1 MAAGKRFAS
10 DFQRID
16 AVKPADKL
24 LIQDSADGV
33 VKFAFPT
40 QLSAINGW
48 RVVESIDKLPANPA
62 RKDIGYIVGDD
73 IYFWVGADGDT
84 LGGKYQ
90 KANIFKGEN
99 GVSSFVHIAYSNSAD
114 GSADFSIT
122 ESEGRSFLGIY
133 VDIEA
138 EASTNPTAYK
148 WSKIKGD
155 AGTPA
160 YVHIAYAD
168 SADGTEG
175 FSTTDS
181 LNKAYLGIY
190 TDSEVTGSNNPAA
203 YKWMRTKGEDGNG
216 GGAGIATLQM
226 EATYAE
232 LVQMATDGQLI
243 KGMRYRMTDYE
254 TMTSQSGTTSAGHP
268 FDLILTA
275 LDEYSFSERCSAVRS
290 ARDLDGY
297 FAEHNIGAWDVWYD
311 IANNQ
316 ERFAWAVTKGASIGV
331 DLSFLD
337 ASVGVVSA
345 NYAGTIELEGVT
357 YAKWDF
363 YLVPAQMNASF
374 LTTSPTPEV
383 GDTTAFLYAVQ
394 NGGEE
399 AYEPL
404 PAPIV
409 AVQNNPDDGKGVI
422 FRMIDENRNDCGYD
436 FKNIQFFR
444 KLDQYG
450 YIVAD
455 EGNDTAV
462 YTFGFARY
470 SDGVLTLSDFSRNA
484 HDNTI
489 IGGGL
494 LPNNV
499 LFYNKQGNEATG
511 DVIHDNHFA
520 YMCKDNTIANGASS
534 CSFGYFCSN
543 NDFFG
548 AAYNCTLGE
557 DCANN
562 KFYDD
567 TKNLTFGNRCLNN
580 RIDNTY
586 NYTVEIILGNAC
598 EDNIIKGSDICL
610 GDHSFQNNI
619 DGGRYIVAGSYFNN
633 NFIGQDS
640 ANLIFGEHCN
650 LLKITN
656 CRHLTMGSNNIGN
669 GYRYIR
675 NAENIT
681 IGNGCV
687 NINIEVGVIRFIT
700 IEDNTWNIDFSA
712 ETPGTSLDPIKNYR
726 IKSMASS
733 RSNPP
738 EITIPVVSGRDY
750 YTTVALN
757 KAGEVVEY
765 TIDDI
770 LNS

>member
-10 DFQRID
+10 DFLRID

-33 VKFAFPT
+33 VKFAFPA

-203 YKWMRTKGEDGNG
+203 YKWMRTKGEDDNG

-254 TMTSQSGTTSAGHP
+254 TMTSQGGTTSAGHP

-297 FAEHNIGAWDVWYD
+297 FTEHNIAAWDVWYD

-316 ERFAWAVTKGASIGV
+316 KRFAWAVTKGSSISV
-331 DLSFLD
+331 DLSSMD
-337 ASVGVVSA
+337 AGVITAKYV
-345 NYAGTIELEGVT
+345 GTIEWEGET

-363 YLVPAQMNASF
+363 YFALLQMNASF
-374 LTTSPTPEV
+374 LTTSTTPAV

-394 NGGEE
+394 GDQAMAES
-399 AYEPL
+399 L

-409 AVQNNPDDGKGVI
+409 AVQNNPADGKGVI
-422 FRMIDENRNDCGYD
+422 FRMIDESRNDCSYD
-436 FKNIQFFR
+436 FKNIMFSR
-444 KLDQYG
+444 KIDNYGQIALDENGTDRY
-450 YIVAD
+450 
-455 EGNDTAV
+455 V
-462 YTFGFARY
+462 YTFSLVNVNEGIIEVKDY
-470 SDGVLTLSDFSRNA
+470 SDNCSNNVIAGSSN
-484 HDNTI
+484 
-489 IGGGL
+489 

-499 LFYNKQGNEATG
+499 IFAKKQDSLPFFVYGNT
-511 DVIHDNHFA
+511 FSTQ
-520 YMCKDNTIANGASS
+520 CTDNTINGMAYNNTFSVGSYNNIIHGTAVNNFLGGMCYDNIFRDGAENISLGSS
-534 CSFGYFCSN
+534 CIKNIFSAKTDSTCTN
-543 NDFFG
+543 I
-548 AAYNCTLGE
+548 TLG
-557 DCANN
+557 NN
-562 KFYDD
+562 VIECEIEGRSISLGERCSYNKINGIEIYIGSA
-567 TKNLTFGNRCLNN
+567 LTRS
-580 RIDNTY
+580 
-586 NYTVEIILGNAC
+586 IIYC
-598 EDNIIKGSDICL
+598 
-610 GDHSFQNNI
+610 
-619 DGGRYIVAGSYFNN
+619 
-633 NFIGQDS
+633 DS
-640 ANLIFGEHCN
+640 A
-650 LLKITN
+650 
-656 CRHLTMGSNNIGN
+656 NIGN
-669 GYRYIR
+669 GNSYIEINR
-675 NAENIT
+675 GFQITVGNNCTNIEMEECKRVSIGEKCRNIT
-681 IGNGCV
+681 LKIGYLEDV
-687 NINIEVGVIRFIT
+687 IVGNYVQGIKAI
-700 IEDNTWNIDFSA
+700 SA
-712 ETPGTSLDPIKNYR
+712 TPGDGLNIFRRYNILPMLGSTSSGDK
-726 IKSMASS
+726 
-733 RSNPP
+733 
-738 EITIPVVSGRDY
+738 EIPLETNRDY
-750 YTTVALN
+750 FTFVAQN
-757 KAGEVVEY
+757 KLGEIIEY

-770 LNS
+770 INS

>member
-1 MAAGKRFAS
+1 MSGGKRFAS

-24 LIQDSADGV
+24 LIQDSADNV

-190 TDSEVTGSNNPAA
+190 TDSEATGSNNPAA
-203 YKWMRTKGEDGNG
+203 YKWLRTKGEDGNG

-254 TMTSQSGTTSAGHP
+254 TMTSQGGTTSAGHP

-297 FAEHNIGAWDVWYD
+297 FAEHNIAAWDIWYD
-311 IANNQ
+311 IANNK
-316 ERFAWAVTKGASIGV
+316 ERFAWAVTKGSSINV
-331 DLSFLD
+331 DLSSID
-337 ASVGVVSA
+337 ASVGVVTA
-345 NYAGTIELEGVT
+345 NYASNIELEGET

-363 YLVPAQMNASF
+363 YLARAQQNVSF
-374 LTTSPTPEV
+374 LTTSPTPAV
-383 GDTTAFLYAVQ
+383 GDTTAFLYAEQ
-394 NGGEE
+394 NGEVMI
-399 AYEPL
+399 EPM

-409 AVQNNPDDGKGVI
+409 AVQNITDDGKGVI

-444 KLDQYG
+444 KMDEFSN
-450 YIVAD
+450 IVTD

-462 YTFGFARY
+462 YTFGLAHSISGIFIQK
-470 SDGVLTLSDFSRNA
+470 DFSRNA

-489 IGGGL
+489 IGGGA

-499 LFYNKQGNEATG
+499 LYYKVTEDDPIPDFM
-511 DVIHDNHFA
+511 HDNYFA
-520 YMCKDNTIANGASS
+520 YGCTMNTISYGAIN
-534 CSFGYFCSN
+534 CTFGYGCSGN
-543 NDFFG
+543 SFYTAD
-548 AAYNCTLGE
+548 NCTLGNMCTSNIFTGVTSNCKLGKE
-557 DCANN
+557 CTYN
-562 KFYDD
+562 
-567 TKNLTFGNRCLNN
+567 TF
-580 RIDNTY
+580 INTY
-586 NYTVEIILGNAC
+586 DTIIGNNCYRNSIKGYGITLGKDCKENNIYGGECILYVGCSNNNLERFYRSELKCFCLHINAIGVSNISIGNEGNHIELQDCQCVSIGNDCRYVKILNLGNV
-598 EDNIIKGSDICL
+598 EDVTLED
-610 GDHSFQNNI
+610 
-619 DGGRYIVAGSYFNN
+619 
-633 NFIGQDS
+633 
-640 ANLIFGEHCN
+640 
-650 LLKITN
+650 KI
-656 CRHLTMGSNNIGN
+656 
-669 GYRYIR
+669 
-675 NAENIT
+675 ENINFT
-681 IGNGCV
+681 
-687 NINIEVGVIRFIT
+687 T
-700 IEDNTWNIDFSA
+700 TA
-712 ETPGTSLDPIKNYR
+712 QGTTSSKIQHYR
-726 IKSMASS
+726 ITSMLFSTEKA
-733 RSNPP
+733 
-738 EITIPVVSGRDY
+738 ITLERGRNY
-750 YTTVALN
+750 VTTVALN

>member
-33 VKFAFPT
+33 VKFAFPA

-73 IYFWVGADGDT
+73 IYFWVGTDGDT

-90 KANIFKGEN
+90 KANIFKGED

-190 TDSEVTGSNNPAA
+190 TDSEATGSNNPAA
-203 YKWMRTKGEDGNG
+203 YQWMRTKGEDGNG
-216 GGAGIATLQM
+216 GGTGIATLQM

-297 FAEHNIGAWDVWYD
+297 FAEHNIAAWDVWYD

-316 ERFAWAVTKGASIGV
+316 KRFAWAVTKGSSISV
-331 DLSFLD
+331 DLSSVD
-337 ASVGVVSA
+337 ASLGVVTA
-345 NYAGTIELEGVT
+345 NYVGTIEWDGDT

-363 YLVPAQMNASF
+363 YLAPAQVDASF
-374 LTTSPTPEV
+374 LTTSTTPAV
-383 GDTTAFLYAVQ
+383 GDTTAFLYAEQ
-394 NGGEE
+394 GGE
-399 AYEPL
+399 ALANPL

-444 KLDQYG
+444 KVDEYG
-450 YIVAD
+450 YIYPEAP
-455 EGNDTAV
+455 NDTAV

-470 SDGVLTLSDFSRNA
+470 TDGVLTLSDFSRNA

-499 LFYNKQGNEATG
+499 LFDNKQGGEAPDDT
-511 DVIHDNHFA
+511 IHDNHFA

-534 CSFGYFCSN
+534 CSFGYFCVN
-543 NDFFG
+543 NEFFG
-548 AAYNCTLGE
+548 AAFNCTLGE
-557 DCANN
+557 GCANN
-562 KFYDD
+562 KFYNDIRN
-567 TKNLTFGNRCLNN
+567 TSFGNYCRDN
-580 RIDNTY
+580 RID
-586 NYTVEIILGNAC
+586 YTFGYSESIILGDAC
-598 EDNIIKGSDICL
+598 EGNIMNVSDMRL
-610 GDHSFQNNI
+610 GDHSSRNQI
-619 DGGRYIVAGSYFNN
+619 ERGRYIVAGSYFND
-633 NFIGQDS
+633 NFIGQES

-650 LLKITN
+650 NLTITN
-656 CRHLTMGSNNIGN
+656 CRHLTMGSNCTANN
-669 GYRYIR
+669 YRYIR

-681 IGNGCV
+681 IGNGCA
-687 NINIEVGVIRFIT
+687 NINIEVGVVSFIT

-712 ETPGTSLDPIKNYR
+712 ETPGTSLNPIKNYR

-738 EITIPVVSGRDY
+738 IITIPVVSGRDY

>member
-33 VKFAFPT
+33 VKFAFPA

-190 TDSEVTGSNNPAA
+190 TDSEATGSNNPAA
-203 YKWMRTKGEDGNG
+203 YQWMRTKGEDGNG

-297 FAEHNIGAWDVWYD
+297 FAEHNIAAWDVWYD
-311 IANNQ
+311 IANNR
-316 ERFAWAVTKGASIGV
+316 ERFAWAVTKGSSISV
-331 DLSFLD
+331 DLSVLE
-337 ASVGVVSA
+337 ASIGVVSA
-345 NYAGTIELEGVT
+345 NYAGTIELEGET

-363 YLVPAQMNASF
+363 YLSPLQLNASF
-374 LTTSPTPEV
+374 LTTSSTPEV

-399 AYEPL
+399 VAEPL

-409 AVQNNPDDGKGVI
+409 AVQNNPDGGKGVI

-444 KLDQYG
+444 QLDQYG
-450 YIVAD
+450 YIVAG

-489 IGGGL
+489 IGGGS

-499 LFYNKQGNEATG
+499 LFYNKQGNERTE
-511 DVIHDNHFA
+511 DVIHDNHLA
-520 YMCKDNTIANGASS
+520 YLCEDNTIANGASS
-534 CSFGYFCSN
+534 CSFGYFCVN
-543 NDFFG
+543 NEFFS

-557 DCANN
+557 GCSNN

-567 TKNLTFGNRCLNN
+567 TSNLSFGNYCLDN
-580 RIDNTY
+580 RIDNIY
-586 NYTVEIILGNAC
+586 HYAGEVILGNAC
-598 EDNIIKGSDICL
+598 ESNIIKGGDIRL
-610 GDHSFQNNI
+610 GDHSSQNNI
-619 DGGRYIVAGSYFNN
+619 DIGRYIVAGAYFNN

-640 ANLIFGEHCN
+640 SNLIFGEHCN

-656 CRHLTMGSNNIGN
+656 CRHLTMGSNCIGN

-681 IGNGCV
+681 IGNGCA
-687 NINIEVGVIRFIT
+687 NINIEVGVVRFIT

-712 ETPGTSLDPIKNYR
+712 ETPGTNIDPIKNYR

>member
-24 LIQDSADGV
+24 LIQDNADGV
-33 VKFAFPT
+33 VKFAFPA

-62 RKDIGYIVGDD
+62 SKDIGYIVGDD

-203 YKWMRTKGEDGNG
+203 YQWMRTKGEDGNG

-297 FAEHNIGAWDVWYD
+297 FAEHNIAAWDVWYD

-316 ERFAWAVTKGASIGV
+316 KRFAWAVTKGSSIGV
-331 DLSFLD
+331 DLSSVD
-337 ASVGVVSA
+337 ASLGVVTA
-345 NYAGTIELEGVT
+345 NYVGTIEWDGDT

-363 YLVPAQMNASF
+363 YLAPAQVDASF
-374 LTTSPTPEV
+374 LTTSTTPAV
-383 GDTTAFLYAVQ
+383 GDTTAFLYAEQ
-394 NGGEE
+394 GGE
-399 AYEPL
+399 ALANPL
-404 PAPIV
+404 PAPIL

-444 KLDQYG
+444 KVDEYG
-450 YIVAD
+450 YIYA
-455 EGNDTAV
+455 EAPNDTAV

-470 SDGVLTLSDFSRNA
+470 TDGVLTLSDFSRNA
-484 HDNTI
+484 YDNTI

-499 LFYNKQGNEATG
+499 LFDNKQGGEAPDDT
-511 DVIHDNHFA
+511 IHDNHFA
-520 YMCKDNTIANGASS
+520 YMCKDNTIAQGASS
-534 CSFGYFCSN
+534 CSFGYFCVN
-543 NDFFG
+543 NEFFG
-548 AAYNCTLGE
+548 AAFNCTLGE
-557 DCANN
+557 GCANN
-562 KFYDD
+562 KFYNDIRN
-567 TKNLTFGNRCLNN
+567 TSFGNYCRDN
-580 RIDNTY
+580 RID
-586 NYTVEIILGNAC
+586 YTFGYSDSIILGDAC
-598 EDNIIKGSDICL
+598 EGNIMNVSDMRL
-610 GDHSFQNNI
+610 GDHSSRNQI
-619 DGGRYIVAGSYFNN
+619 ERGRYIVAGSYFND
-633 NFIGQDS
+633 NFIGQES

-650 LLKITN
+650 NLTITN
-656 CRHLTMGSNNIGN
+656 CRYLTMGSNNTGSE
-669 GYRYIR
+669 YRYIR

-681 IGNGCV
+681 IGNGCA
-687 NINIEVGVIRFIT
+687 NINIEVGVVSFIT
-700 IEDNTWNIDFSA
+700 IEDNTWNIEFSA

>member
-33 VKFAFPT
+33 VKFAFPA

-73 IYFWVGADGDT
+73 IYFWVGTDGDT

-90 KANIFKGEN
+90 KANIFKGED

-203 YKWMRTKGEDGNG
+203 YQWMRTKGEDGNG

-254 TMTSQSGTTSAGHP
+254 TMTSQGGTTSAGHP

-297 FAEHNIGAWDVWYD
+297 FTEHNIAAWDVWYD

-316 ERFAWAVTKGASIGV
+316 ERFAWAVTKGLSISV
-331 DLSFLD
+331 DLSFME
-337 ASVGVVSA
+337 AGIGVVSA
-345 NYAGTIELEGVT
+345 NYVGTIELEGET

-363 YLVPAQMNASF
+363 YLAPIQQNASF
-374 LTTSPTPEV
+374 LTTSTTPAV
-383 GDTTAFLYAVQ
+383 GDTTAFLYAKQ
-394 NGGEE
+394 GGS
-399 AYEPL
+399 ATAEPL
-404 PAPIV
+404 SAPIV
-409 AVQNNPDDGKGVI
+409 AVQNNPDEGKGVI

-436 FKNIQFFR
+436 FKNIQFIR
-444 KLDQYG
+444 KMDEFG
-450 YIVAD
+450 NIVAN
-455 EGNDTAV
+455 EGNYIPV

-470 SDGVLTLSDFSRNA
+470 TNDILTLSDYSHNA

-489 IGGGL
+489 IGGGS

-499 LFYNKQGNEATG
+499 LYYKITEG
-511 DVIHDNHFA
+511 DPVSDCMHDNFFA
-520 YMCKDNTIANGASS
+520 YDCNMNTISHGAIN
-534 CSFGYFCSN
+534 CTFGYGCYGNSFYS
-543 NDFFG
+543 
-548 AAYNCTLGE
+548 AENCTLGNK
-557 DCANN
+557 CTNN
-562 KFYDD
+562 IFTLETRNCKLGNECIY
-567 TKNLTFGNRCLNN
+567 NTF
-580 RIDNTY
+580 INTY
-586 NYTVEIILGNAC
+586 DIIIGNNC
-598 EDNIIKGSDICL
+598 Y
-610 GDHSFQNNI
+610 QNNI
-619 DGGRYIVAGSYFNN
+619 KGYGITLGRNCKENNIYGGECILYEGCSQNNLDRFYRSELKFYCSHINAIGVNNISIGNEGAYIELQDCKSVSIGNNCGSVK
-633 NFIGQDS
+633 IK
-640 ANLIFGEHCN
+640 NLGDVEDVT
-650 LLKITN
+650 LEDD
-656 CRHLTMGSNNIGN
+656 SNNIN
-669 GYRYIR
+669 FTTT
-675 NAENIT
+675 AQ
-681 IGNGCV
+681 
-687 NINIEVGVIRFIT
+687 
-700 IEDNTWNIDFSA
+700 
-712 ETPGTSLDPIKNYR
+712 GTTSSRIQHYR
-726 IKSMASS
+726 ITTMRSS
-733 RSNPP
+733 T
-738 EITIPVVSGRDY
+738 EKVITLERGRNY
-750 YTTVALN
+750 VTTVSLN

>member
-1 MAAGKRFAS
+1 MAGGKRFAS

-24 LIQDSADGV
+24 LIQDSADNV

-73 IYFWVGADGDT
+73 IYFWVGTDGDT

-190 TDSEVTGSNNPAA
+190 TDSEATGSNNPEA
-203 YKWMRTKGEDGNG
+203 YQWMRTKGEDGNG

-254 TMTSQSGTTSAGHP
+254 TMTSQDGTTSAGHP

-297 FAEHNIGAWDVWYD
+297 FAEHNIAAWDIWYD
-311 IANNQ
+311 IANNK
-316 ERFAWAVTKGASIGV
+316 ERFAWAVTKGSSIGV
-331 DLSFLD
+331 DLSSLD
-337 ASVGVVSA
+337 ASIGVVSA
-345 NYAGTIELEGVT
+345 DYVGTIEWEGET

-363 YLVPAQMNASF
+363 YIALAQLNASF
-374 LTTSPTPEV
+374 LTTSPTPAV
-383 GDTTAFLYAVQ
+383 GGTTSFLYAVQ
-394 NGGEE
+394 NGEVIVQ
-399 AYEPL
+399 PI

-409 AVQNNPDDGKGVI
+409 AVQNSPDDGKGVI

-444 KLDQYG
+444 KMDEFDN
-450 YIVAD
+450 IVAD

-462 YTFGFARY
+462 YTFGFAHFIG
-470 SDGVLTLSDFSRNA
+470 SILIQKDFSRNA

-489 IGGGL
+489 IGGGS

-499 LFYNKQGNEATG
+499 LYYKVTE
-511 DVIHDNHFA
+511 DDPIPDCMHDNFFA
-520 YMCKDNTIANGASS
+520 YGCMMNTISYGAVN
-534 CSFGYFCSN
+534 CTFGYGCSN
-543 NDFFG
+543 NSFYYS
-548 AAYNCTLGE
+548 AESCTLGNMCTSNIFTGE
-557 DCANN
+557 
-562 KFYDD
+562 
-567 TKNLTFGNRCLNN
+567 TKNCKLGNECYDNFFPEVAGGLNN
-580 RIDNTY
+580 IT
-586 NYTVEIILGNAC
+586 LGNDSY
-598 EDNIIKGSDICL
+598 ENNIKGKNIHIGRNCHSLIIDGQEITI
-610 GDHSFQNNI
+610 GDDCTNFNI
-619 DGGRYIVAGSYFNN
+619 DGMDIRIGKRCIDISLATGTSQITIGDNCQYINVKGDY
-633 NFIGQDS
+633 
-640 ANLIFGEHCN
+640 
-650 LLKITN
+650 
-656 CRHLTMGSNNIGN
+656 
-669 GYRYIR
+669 
-675 NAENIT
+675 IT
-681 IGNGCV
+681 IGNGCAKI
-687 NINIEVGVIRFIT
+687 NINVGTCQFILIDDGAWGIEFTAVTQGT
-700 IEDNTWNIDFSA
+700 ISA
-712 ETPGTSLDPIKNYR
+712 PIQNYR
-726 IKSMASS
+726 ILPMAIN
-733 RSNPP
+733 RLNPP
-738 EITIPVVSGRDY
+738 YIQIPVVSGRDY

-757 KAGEVVEY
+757 KVGEVVEY